1 MRTWAKKCIRVVGIV
16 ALATV
21 VFAFA
26 VVVGTAITALSTQ
39 WDDVE
44 QRVE

>member
-1 MRTWAKKCIRVVGIV
+1 MCTWTVKCIKVVGIV

-26 VVVGTAITALSTQ
+26 VVIGTGITALSTQ
-39 WDDVE
+39 WDEFE